1 MKYTVMDLFSGAG
14 GLSLGFEQT
23 NKFKVKI
30 AFEKN
35 LSAKETYIKNHK
47 GVSVYEDVCRANY
60 SQILKDH
67 GPIDII
73 VGGPPCQGFSNANRQ
88 NNNLI
93 NQNNRLIKEYIRAI
107 NEVKPMAFVLEN
119 VSMLK
124 SNTHRFYLERE
135 DKDNPKL
142 KEINIKEDLIL
153 LLKSDFLR
161 SNYKN
166 LIKNEKSIETHL
178 WKEEHFNLLFSLY
191 RHRKNITKFKSIFNK
206 NNKKLKSLAIELKKF
221 TCEDLTI
228 LSQTRSLV
236 RELNILL
243 EKPDN
248 FEDLI
253 KILNSTINTQKMLI
267 TVKELY
273 NYNIYI
279 RDFIINK
286 SGLYAVVKS
295 FSVIDYIFCNI
306 SNEYVTDSGILSA
319 LEFGVPQKRKRFIL
333 MGIKKEI
340 NKEIKLPA
348 GNISIQDI
356 SSVRQAIYDLEK
368 IPTSY
373 NVKEDNGIQKTK
385 EHNFKSNK
393 IFERIKNSN
402 IIYNHI
408 IPQTRSV
415 ALQRFKQIEPGKNF
429 HSLDDK
435 YKKNTYSDFS
445 RTQNTIYL
453 RLNYDEPS
461 GTVINVR
468 KSMWIHP
475 NLNRGISV
483 REAARLQTFP
493 DSYRFYGTKDSQY
506 QQVGNAVPP
515 ILAKEIAT
523 SLYKALKS

>member
-35 LSAKETYIKNHK
+35 LSAKETYIKNHN
-47 GVSVYEDVCRANY
+47 GVLVYEDVCKANY

-67 GPIDII
+67 GPIDVII
-73 VGGPPCQGFSNANRQ
+73 GGPPCQGFSNANRQ
-88 NNNLI
+88 NNNLV

-107 NEVKPMAFVLEN
+107 NEVKPKAFVLEN

-124 SNTHRFYLERE
+124 SNTHRFYLER
-135 DKDNPKL
+135 KDIKNPKL
-142 KEINIKEDLIL
+142 NKINVKEDLIL
-153 LLKSDFLR
+153 LLKSDFLC
-161 SNYKN
+161 SDYKN
-166 LIKNEKSIETHL
+166 LIKNKNSIEKHL
-178 WKEEHFNLLFSLY
+178 WKEDNFNLLFSLY
-191 RHRKNITKFKSIFNK
+191 RHRKNDTKFKSIFDK
-206 NNKKLKSLAIELKKF
+206 NTKKLKNLLIDMANF
-221 TCEDLTI
+221 HCDNLTI
-228 LSQTRSLV
+228 LNQTKSLSK
-236 RELNILL
+236 ELNILI
-243 EKPDN
+243 ENPYN
-248 FEDLI
+248 FDKLI
-253 KILNSTINTQKMLI
+253 KILKLAINTQKMLM

-273 NYNIYI
+273 NYKIYI

-333 MGIKKEI
+333 MGIKKDI
-340 NKEIKLPA
+340 NKKIKLPE

-356 SSVRQAIYDLEK
+356 SSVRQAIYDLEN

-373 NVKEDNGIQKTK
+373 NVQEDNGIQKTK
-385 EHNFKSNK
+385 DLNFKSNK
-393 IFERIKNSN
+393 IFEKIKNTN

-408 IPQTRSV
+408 IPQTRSI

-435 YKKNTYSDFS
+435 FKKNTYSDFS